1 MKGAIKQKRRF
12 KAATR
17 EPSTSS
23 TASPARQ
30 LVAVQLFTG
39 YSQVLPQLG
48 SPWPILRGIRAGTAS
63 PGSCSSP
70 CHPGHR
76 GGCSSLAPRATG
88 FICVRVLMT
97 PAKKRSPNS
106 PIPHFFA
113 VPNTWSQCFHS
124 TPFPRKPSS
133 GGFLWRHKAGPAAH
147 SWSMKSEGAEDAQQ
161 LRESQP
167 TLHLPE
173 QAKNPE
179 ATRKQRKKT
188 GKRASKREIPSHTAL
203 PESSS
208 TAWAQSPRELVCSGQ
223 GAARA
228 LPRAP
233 RAHGLAG

>member
-1 MKGAIKQKRRF
+1 M
-12 KAATR
+12 R

-88 FICVRVLMT
+88 FFCVRVLMT
-97 PAKKRSPNS
+97 PVKKRSPNS

-179 ATRKQRKKT
+179 ATRKQRKKQEKELQRGKFPHTQLSLRAAAQPGRRAQENSCAVGKEQPGHCPEPSEHT
-188 GKRASKREIPSHTAL
+188 GLLDKPTWE
-203 PESSS
+203 
-208 TAWAQSPRELVCSGQ
+208 
-223 GAARA
+223 
-228 LPRAP
+228 
-233 RAHGLAG
+233 